1 MSKKYLK
8 DEHPLIKG
16 ELAESFPSDQLF
28 SVEASLDSMIPWIN
42 YIGSIKD
49 KDVFVF
55 GTGLGGTTV
64 ACAMNVGNGT
74 VNGVDINEKA
84 IDRTALRAE
93 LYGVKDKVKLKH
105 LESTYPLPYEDNSFD
120 ISFIADVIEH
130 IVDERGKYIREVY
143 RITRRNGL
151 IVITGT
157 PNLLYPK
164 DFHTTNLYFIPWMP
178 SGLAYKYAVF
188 RKRWKEGYN
197 LDYAGRKGATYWNI
211 KSWLKGCTNE
221 ILNLKPG
228 FTSDYLSAN
237 DRIHTFK
244 RKLLFKPYRIAEIIM
259 AKVFRT
265 PITAIM
271 PYINHLFIRK
281 TG

>member
-1 MSKKYLK
+1 MSKKYLQE
-8 DEHPLIKG
+8 EHPLIKG
-16 ELAESFPSDQLF
+16 ELAESFPSDQFF

-42 YIGSIKD
+42 YIDSIKD

-74 VNGVDINEKA
+74 VCGVDISKKA
-84 IDRTALRAE
+84 IHRTELRAA

-105 LESTYPLPYEDNSFD
+105 LESTYPLPFEDDSFD
-120 ISFIADVIEH
+120 ISFIADVLEH
-130 IVDERGKYIREVY
+130 IVDERGKYVREVY
-143 RITRRNGL
+143 RITKKNGL

-157 PNLLYPK
+157 PNLIYPK
-164 DFHTTNLYFIPWMP
+164 DSHTTNLYFIPWMT
-178 SGLAYKYAVF
+178 SETAYKYAVF
-188 RKRWKEGYN
+188 RKRWKKGEN

-211 KSWLKGCTNE
+211 KKWLRGCKYE
-221 ILNLKPG
+221 ILNLKSG

-237 DRIHTFK
+237 NRLHTYK
-244 RKLLFKPYRIAEIIM
+244 RKLLFKPYKITEIIM